1 MTAVLLTVHVLI
13 VLALIGIVLLQ
24 RSEGGALGIGGGGF
38 MSGRG
43 AASALT
49 RTTTALGFLFF
60 GTSLGLAML
69 ADTGE
74 SEERIIR
81 ELTGAQ
87 DAGQEA
93 PARAPASPEDLL
105 RTLGA
110 EPEEEA
116 PAGAADEPA
125 PSPEQLLE
133 SLGAPATG
141 AGEPEAAGSAMKTEE
156 SATTEE
162 ETPPQDPDQN

>member
-1 MTAVLLTVHVLI
+1 MIAVLLTIHVLI
-13 VLALIGIVLLQ
+13 VLALIGVVLLQ

-43 AASALT
+43 AATALT

-81 ELTGAQ
+81 ELTGAP
-87 DAGQEA
+87 DAAQET
-93 PARAPASPEDLL
+93 PTGAPASPEDLL
-105 RTLGA
+105 RSLGA
-110 EPEEEA
+110 EPEEA
-116 PAGAADEPA
+116 GPAGAAEQPT

-133 SLGAPATG
+133 SLGAPASE
-141 AGEPEAAGSAMKTEE
+141 AEAPGEGSEAPAPAEEAA
-156 SATTEE
+156 EE
-162 ETPPQDPDQN
+162 ETPPQDPNQD

>member
-1 MTAVLLTVHVLI
+1 MIAVLLTVHVLI

-24 RSEGGALGIGGGGF
+24 RSEGGALGIGGGGV

-43 AASALT
+43 AANALT

-87 DAGQEA
+87 DAAQETTTG
-93 PARAPASPEDLL
+93 APASPEDLL
-105 RTLGA
+105 RSLGA
-110 EPEEEA
+110 EPEEA
-116 PAGAADEPA
+116 VPAGAADEPA
-125 PSPEQLLE
+125 PSPEELLD
-133 SLGAPATG
+133 SLGAPAVGT
-141 AGEPEAAGSAMKTEE
+141 ESPPDESEAAGRQGQGD
-156 SATTEE
+156 E
-162 ETPPQDPDQN
+162 ETPPKEPNQD